1 MLKRT
6 NSELKPEEKDDT
18 VTEVVLYLTK
28 RFFI

>member
-6 NSELKPEEKDDT
+6 NSELKSEEKDDT